1 MTEPAQIN
9 HISTAFYGMADA
21 NMFYKGIQTAINQ
34 VSPQGVFTGDN
45 LFTFGRNLSFL
56 EDTKFMEAFE
66 KHTETVI
73 EKSVIWRSYILAWAT
88 KRAMNL
94 PGDFAECGCY
104 RGISARLLC
113 DYIDFGSSDKTFYLY
128 DLFEHDE
135 EMNHHEM
142 PAHSADLVEE
152 VKQRFADLPNVKVTK
167 GAVPDSL
174 DILEPPGD
182 IAFLH
187 IDMNNAEAE
196 VGALERLFDKVVT
209 GAIIVLDDYG
219 WHAYRDQKLGED
231 AFFEKRGLQVLELPT
246 GQGLVLK

>member
-1 MTEPAQIN
+1 MSEPAHIN
-9 HISTAFYGMADA
+9 HITTAFYGMADP

-56 EDTKFMEAFE
+56 EDRKFMEAFE

-73 EKSVIWRSYILAWAT
+73 EKSIIWRSYILSWAV

-104 RGISARLLC
+104 RGISARILC
-113 DYIDFGSSDKTFYLY
+113 DYVEFGNSDKTFYLY
-128 DLFEHDE
+128 DLFEHSE
-135 EMNHHEM
+135 EMSHHSM
-142 PAHSADLVEE
+142 PAHSTKLFDE
-152 VKQRFADLPNVKVTK
+152 VCARFADMPNVKVTQ
-167 GAVPDSL
+167 GAVPGSL
-174 DILEPPGD
+174 DKLQPPGD

-196 VGALERLFDKVVT
+196 VGALERLFDQVVT
-209 GAIIVLDDYG
+209 GAVIVLDDYG
-219 WHAYRDQKLGED
+219 WAAYRDQKDGED
-231 AFFEKRGLQVLELPT
+231 NFFAQRGLQVLELPT

>member
-9 HISTAFYGMADA
+9 HITTAFYGMADPD
-21 NMFYKGIQTAINQ
+21 MFYKGIQTALNQ
-34 VSPQGVFTGDN
+34 VAPQGVFTGDN

-56 EDTKFMEAFE
+56 EDSKFMEAFDR
-66 KHTETVI
+66 HTETVI
-73 EKSVIWRSYILAWAT
+73 EKSVIWRSYILSWAA
-88 KRAMNL
+88 KRAMDL

-128 DLFEHDE
+128 DLFEHNE
-135 EMNHHEM
+135 EMSHHEM
-142 PAHSADLVEE
+142 PAHSADLVDE
-152 VKQRFADLPNVKVTK
+152 VRQRFADMPNVKITQ

-174 DILEPPGD
+174 DELEPPGD

-187 IDMNNAEAE
+187 IDMNNAAAE

-209 GAIIVLDDYG
+209 GAVIVLDDYG
-219 WHAYRDQKLGED
+219 WIAYRDQKLGED
-231 AFFEKRGLQVLELPT
+231 EFFAKRGLQVLELPT
-246 GQGLVLK
+246 GQGLVIK